1 MAIFS
6 KVVKEGTFGDI
17 DGDVLIE
24 IAIFIEEGYLVG
36 LDEILDIASEEGLIF
51 L

>member
-6 KVVKEGTFGDI
+6 KVDKKGTFGDI
-17 DGDVLIE
+17 DGDILIE
-24 IAIFIEEGYLVG
+24 IAIFIEERYLVG
-36 LDEILDIASEEGLIF
+36 LDEILDITGEERLVF